1 MEIRD
6 IEIFLT
12 LADELH
18 FGRTADRL
26 RVSVARVSQAI
37 KKQERGVGA
46 KLFDR
51 TSRSV
56 RLTTVGEQLRA
67 DLRPVYQ
74 GLSESLERA
83 RLAAQGKTG
92 VLRIGMLS
100 SNAYDLRPYW
110 EAFRARRPEW
120 GLQIRNVSF
129 QRPFE
134 PLRTGEIDVLVS
146 WLPVEEPDLTVGP
159 VLFTEPRVMVV
170 NPDHELADARSVS
183 AEAFGDHGVLKGPD
197 SLPDYW
203 EDAFSPFRTPRGRP
217 IERRIVVPN
226 LDDLFTV
233 VGTSQ
238 VAHTLG
244 AHAARFH
251 GRPDIVY
258 LPVHDGPRLRWGL
271 VWSSDKESAPV
282 RTLAQV
288 VRDLGGMTG

>member
-1 MEIRD
+1 MDIRD

-12 LADELH
+12 LSEELH

-46 KLFDR
+46 ELFER

-67 DLRPVYQ
+67 DLRPIYQ

-83 RLAAQGKTG
+83 RLTAQGKTG
-92 VLRIGMLS
+92 VLRIGVLS
-100 SNAYDLRPYW
+100 SNAYELRPYW
-110 EAFRARRPEW
+110 QAFRARCPKW
-120 GLQIRNVSF
+120 GLQIRSVPF
-129 QRPFE
+129 PTPFE
-134 PLRTGEIDVLVS
+134 PLRTREIDVLVS

-170 NPDHELADARSVS
+170 EPDHELAGARSVS

-203 EDAFSPFRTPRGRP
+203 EDAFSPFCTPSGRP
-217 IERRIVVPN
+217 IERRIVVPS
-226 LDDLFTV
+226 LEDLFTI
-233 VGTSQ
+233 VGTGQ
-238 VAHTLG
+238 AVTVLAAHVT
-244 AHAARFH
+244 RFH
-251 GRPDIVY
+251 ARPDIVY
-258 LPVHDGPRLRWGL
+258 LPVHDGPCLRWGL
-271 VWSSDKESAPV
+271 VWSSALESDPI

-288 VRDLGGMTG
+288 VRDLGGLTL

>member
-1 MEIRD
+1 METRD

-18 FGRTADRL
+18 FGRTAERL

-46 KLFDR
+46 KLFER

-56 RLTTVGEQLRA
+56 RLTAVGEQLKA
-67 DLRPVYQ
+67 DLGPIYQ

-92 VLRIGMLS
+92 VLRIGMLP

-110 EAFRARRPEW
+110 EAFRARCPEW
-120 GLQIRNVSF
+120 GLQIRNVPF

-134 PLRTGEIDVLVS
+134 PLRSGEVDVMVS

-170 NPDHELADARSVS
+170 SPDHELADRRSVS

-197 SLPDYW
+197 NLPDYW

-217 IERRIVVPN
+217 IERHIVVPN
-226 LDDLFTV
+226 LDNLFTIV
-233 VGTSQ
+233 STSQ
-238 VAHTLG
+238 VTHVLG
-244 AHAARFH
+244 AHVLRFH
-251 GRPDIVY
+251 VRPDIVY
-258 LPVHDGPRLRWGL
+258 LPVHDGPRLSWGL
-271 VWSSDKESAPV
+271 VWSSDRESAPV

-288 VRDLGGMTG
+288 VRDLGGWTA